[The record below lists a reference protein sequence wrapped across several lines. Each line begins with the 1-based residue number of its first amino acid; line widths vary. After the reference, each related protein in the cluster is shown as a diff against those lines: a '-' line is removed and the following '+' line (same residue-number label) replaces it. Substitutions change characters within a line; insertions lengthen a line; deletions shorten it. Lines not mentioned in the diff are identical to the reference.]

1 MYIYTIYNILCTG
14 MWASQIRVVDMGIGG
29 GQPNTLFKVP
39 LEQNE
44 AAVSVC
50 IVWWASHVGHVHPHL
65 VVGVA
70 KDMILSPRSCSEGSL
85 HVYKVSYPI
94 FFYILFSTCAYL
106 FFIIFS

>member
-1 MYIYTIYNILCTG
+1 

-29 GQPNTLFKVP
+29 GQPATLFKLP

-50 IVWWASHVGHVHPHL
+50 VVRWASQAHPQPHL

-70 KDMILSPRSCSEGSL
+70 KDVILSPRSCTEGSL
-85 HVYKVSYPI
+85 HVYKVCTINNLLYKTTI
-94 FFYILFSTCAYL
+94 Y
-106 FFIIFS
+106 